1 MCGRVETLNCKIST
15 NWDTFLNNDQRLSTT
30 AFSLRKQTL
39 IVFNY

>member
-1 MCGRVETLNCKIST
+1 MCGRVEKLNCKIST
-15 NWDTFLNNDQRLSTT
+15 NWDTSLNDDQRFSTT